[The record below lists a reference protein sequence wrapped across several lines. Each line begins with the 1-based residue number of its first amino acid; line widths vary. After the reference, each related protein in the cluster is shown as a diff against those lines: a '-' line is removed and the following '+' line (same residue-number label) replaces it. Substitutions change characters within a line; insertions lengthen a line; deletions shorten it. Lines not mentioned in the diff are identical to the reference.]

1 MEQLS
6 QIKVGT
12 SYIPVFRDETLD
24 GLFGC
29 FENFP
34 TQRILIKGQSQHQE
48 DMTVLH
54 ELLHAVSD
62 MYGLRLSESQVRVL
76 EQVLTQ
82 LVADNY
88 PLVAA
93 WCSRIASCPTSTSE
107 T

>member
-1 MEQLS
+1 MEHMS
-6 QIKVGT
+6 TIKVGP
-12 SYIPVFRDETLD
+12 SYIPVYRDETLE

-34 TQRILIKGQSQHQE
+34 SRILVKPQSQKDE

-62 MYGLRLSESQVRVL
+62 MYGLRLSESSVRVL
-76 EQVLTQ
+76 EQVITQ
-82 LVADNY
+82 LVIDNY

-93 WCSRIASCPTSTSE
+93 WCSRISSCSTSE
-107 T
+107 SESN

>member
-6 QIKVGT
+6 RIKVGPT
-12 SYIPVFRDETLD
+12 VVPVYKDETLE

-29 FENFP
+29 FENYP
-34 TQRILIKGQSQHQE
+34 TQRILVKCQSQQQQ

-76 EQVLTQ
+76 EQVVTQ
-82 LVADNY
+82 LVADNH